1 MQQFE
6 SLMAALCARRFDAPL
21 AHLKRLSGGA
31 SQESWTFVC
40 DGKAYVLRRN
50 PRGVQ
55 TSQTALPKASESAII
70 GAAADAGIAVPQVS
84 FVCDETDGIGEAYV
98 MDFIEGETIARKILR
113 DAEFDHVRPGLAA
126 QCGEMLAA
134 LHAIKVTPDVGGLP
148 DLPFSDAAGELEKY
162 AGFLKADLSG
172 NGVHPYPVFELAIKW
187 LADNI
192 PNPRAPALVHGDFRN
207 GNIMVSPEDGLVAL
221 LDWELAHIGDPME
234 ELGWPCVPSWRF
246 GQHHLP
252 VGGFGQREDLYA
264 AYRKAGGEI
273 DEKAIRFWEIL
284 GTLKW
289 GIICGV
295 LMVSAFESGA
305 DPSIERGSIGR
316 RASETEI
323 DLLRMLLGED

>member
-1 MQQFE
+1 MGNAEQFND
-6 SLMAALCARRFDAPL
+6 LLAAMCVRRFDAPI
-21 AHLKRLSGGA
+21 ADLKRLSGGA

-40 DGKAYVLRRN
+40 GGKAYVLRRD
-50 PRGVQ
+50 PRGVR
-55 TSQTALPKASESAII
+55 SSANALPKASEAAII
-70 GAAADAGIAVPQVS
+70 EAAAEAGIAVPQVS
-84 FVCDETDGIGEAYV
+84 FVCDDEDGIGGAYV

-113 DAEFDHVRPGLAA
+113 DAEFDKVRPALAS

-134 LHAIKVTPDVGGLP
+134 LHHVKVDDLP

-162 AGFLKADLSG
+162 AGYLAQSG
-172 NGVHPYPVFELAIKW
+172 HPYPVFELAIKW
-187 LADNI
+187 LRDNI
-192 PNPRAPALVHGDFRN
+192 PDARPPALVHGDFRN

-221 LDWELAHIGDPME
+221 LDWELTHIGDPME
-234 ELGWPCVPSWRF
+234 DLGWPCVPSWRF

-252 VGGFGQREDLYA
+252 VGGFGSRADLYA
-264 AYRKAGGEI
+264 AYRAAGGEI
-273 DEKAIRFWEIL
+273 DEKATRFWEIL

-289 GIICGV
+289 GIMCGV

-323 DLLRMLLGED
+323 DLLRMLMGED